1 MSLVNELLYRRPM
14 AIAKITREG
23 LVSIAVLVAILWG
36 CILGERI
43 LTRKTTIETYRV
55 MRQLRYMKF
64 KRHIEPASRPAANP
78 PSPSL
83 GSVVG

>member
-1 MSLVNELLYRRPM
+1 MQYSKPM

-23 LVSIAVLVAILWG
+23 LVAIAVLVAILWG
-36 CILGERI
+36 CILAERI
-43 LTRKTTIETYRV
+43 LTRNTTMETYRV
-55 MRQLRYMKF
+55 MRQIRYLKF
-64 KRHIEPASRPAANP
+64 KRHIEPASQPAAKP

>member
-43 LTRKTTIETYRV
+43 LTRHTTMETYRV
-55 MRQLRYMKF
+55 MRQIRYMKF
-64 KRHIEPASRPAANP
+64 RRHIEPASRPAPTPA
-78 PSPSL
+78 PSL
-83 GSVVG
+83 GPVVG

>member
-1 MSLVNELLYRRPM
+1 VNELQHGTPM

-43 LTRKTTIETYRV
+43 LTHNTTIETYRV

-64 KRHIEPASRPAANP
+64 KRNIEPASRPAANP

-83 GSVVG
+83 GPVVG

>member
-1 MSLVNELLYRRPM
+1 MNELQRGRPM

-36 CILGERI
+36 CILAERI
-43 LTRKTTIETYRV
+43 LTRNTTIETYRV

-78 PSPSL
+78 LSPSL
-83 GSVVG
+83 GPVVG

>member
-1 MSLVNELLYRRPM
+1 VNELQHGTPM

-43 LTRKTTIETYRV
+43 LTHNTSIETYRV

-64 KRHIEPASRPAANP
+64 KRNIEPASRPAANP

-83 GSVVG
+83 GPVVG

>member
-1 MSLVNELLYRRPM
+1 MNELLYRRPM

-43 LTRKTTIETYRV
+43 LTRNTTLETYRV
-55 MRQLRYMKF
+55 MRQIRYLKF
-64 KRHIEPASRPAANP
+64 KRHIEPAARPVPALSAP
-78 PSPSL
+78 LL
-83 GSVVG
+83 GPVVG

>member
-1 MSLVNELLYRRPM
+1 MNELLYPRPM

-43 LTRKTTIETYRV
+43 LTRRTSLETYRV
-55 MRQLRYMKF
+55 MRQIRYLKF
-64 KRHIEPASRPAANP
+64 KRHIEPASRPFPAP
-78 PSPSL
+78 PPTPSL
-83 GSVVG
+83 GTVVG

>member
-1 MSLVNELLYRRPM
+1 MNELQHGTPM

-43 LTRKTTIETYRV
+43 LTHNTTIETYRV

-64 KRHIEPASRPAANP
+64 KRNIEPASRPAANP

-83 GSVVG
+83 GPVVG

>member
-1 MSLVNELLYRRPM
+1 MNELLNPRPM

-23 LVSIAVLVAILWG
+23 LISIAVLVAILWG

-43 LTRKTTIETYRV
+43 LSRRTSLETYRV
-55 MRQLRYMKF
+55 MRQIRYLKF
-64 KRHIEPASRPAANP
+64 KRHIEPASRPVPSP
-78 PSPSL
+78 PPPSL

>member
-1 MSLVNELLYRRPM
+1 VKKLQVGRPM

-43 LTRKTTIETYRV
+43 LTRNTSLETYRV
-55 MRQLRYMKF
+55 MRQIRYLKL
-64 KRHIEPASRPAANP
+64 KRHIEPASQPAANP

-83 GSVVG
+83 GPVVG